1 MTLRLVAGWWAR
13 RGTHLPVAA
22 AIALVTA
29 ATVLA
34 DGSGRPALLAPLV
47 LLAAGV
53 LPGAGLALGAA
64 RRQEAALLRLHGRR
78 GVGWVSSLVAEPLL
92 TAVLGGVA
100 GVAVPLAL
108 GAEPASAGLTAGV
121 WLVATATVVTAMV
134 VAVRGPLTDLLR
146 PAAGERAR
154 RAGTVSALVP
164 VVVAVAAV
172 VALVRRSSS
181 VPDVWAFTAPAVVG
195 LAAGLLATAVVRLVA
210 RRLATRPGL
219 GTSLAGHRLA
229 LPRASTGLPVL
240 VGSAVLLG
248 CAVNT
253 ALAVDG
259 WADDTALVTAPT
271 PLVVPYD
278 GSAEELVTATRDA
291 DPEGRWLMA
300 AIRVFEDE
308 RPISR
313 RVYLDTSRY
322 ERVVSDGLEGTV
334 AAGGSALV
342 TDLRAAAAETAPEP
356 ATTGRRLTVR
366 LALDGPRPRPLRL
379 DVLTVSPTG
388 VGRQTVFA
396 RPEPGRPTTVSADLV
411 RCETGCR
418 VTGLEVAIG
427 FPCNDDRWAQP
438 RCQRPSLDLT
448 TLDLGGLDLLARPW
462 TLAEPD
468 DRPPGEVTARPERLR
483 VRPSSAGTSYLSTDR
498 SPWAAPVL
506 ATDTVVWPDGP
517 EAPTTGGMA
526 RPARVLGT
534 ADALPLVGAAGT
546 VLDLATSTVAGTG
559 AVARAEPMVLARG
572 DTPEDV
578 LARVGT
584 PRQGSELSRQVIG
597 AADEGV
603 ATRFA
608 LLAAGGALLGLLAVA
623 LPAARLRRERTHE
636 RAVLR
641 LVGVRRSD
649 QRAAG
654 RLGVV
659 MVSVTAGLATVA
671 ATLLGVGALSDALPV
686 LEAGPG
692 QLPLDTGPRLLAIL
706 LAGAVATVVAGVTT
720 WWTDS
725 VPDRASLPARL
736 REEVTP

>member
-1 MTLRLVAGWWAR
+1 MTLRLAAGWWAR

-34 DGSGRPALLAPLV
+34 DGSGRPALVAPLV

-78 GVGWVSSLVAEPLL
+78 GVGWVSALVAEPLL

-100 GVAVPLAL
+100 GVAVPLVL

-172 VALVRRSSS
+172 VVLLRRSSS
-181 VPDVWAFTAPAVVG
+181 VPDGWAFTAPAVVG
-195 LAAGLLATAVVRLVA
+195 LAAGLLATAVVRLIA

-219 GTSLAGHRLA
+219 GPSLAGHRLA

-248 CAVNT
+248 CAANT

-278 GSAEELVTATRDA
+278 GSAEDLVTATRDA

-322 ERVVSDGLEGTV
+322 ERVVGDGLDGTI
-334 AAGGSALV
+334 ATRGSAMV
-342 TDLRAAAAETAPEP
+342 TDLRAAAAETDPEP

-366 LALDGPRPRPLRL
+366 LELDGPRPRPLRL

-396 RPEPGRPTTVSADLV
+396 RPEPGRSTTVSAELV

-468 DRPPGEVTARPERLR
+468 DRPSGEVAATPGGLR

-506 ATDTVVWPDGP
+506 TTDTVVWPDGP

-534 ADALPLVGAAGT
+534 AEALPLVGAAGT

-559 AVARAEPMVLARG
+559 AVARAEPLVLARR

-584 PRQGSELSRQVIG
+584 PRQGSELSRQVVE

-603 ATRFA
+603 AARFA

-623 LPAARLRRERTHE
+623 LPAARLRRERAHE

-659 MVSVTAGLATVA
+659 IISLAAGLATVA
-671 ATLLGVGALSDALPV
+671 ATLVVVGALSDALPV

-692 QLPLDTGPRLLAIL
+692 QLPLDTGPRPLAIL
-706 LAGAVATVVAGVTT
+706 LAGAVATVLAGLTA